1 MNNNFNIN
9 QQLKKMETQIVITIF
24 SALIA
29 FSPFLSVLLRDK
41 IL

>member
-24 SALIA
+24 SALID
-29 FSPFLSVLLRDK
+29 FSPFFVCF
-41 IL
+41 IA